1 MSSIAL
7 NLDSDALILE
17 AYRSGK
23 TEQAATAFV
32 RRNQR
37 FVYAIALRQLNHP
50 EDARD
55 ASQEVF
61 MRALKGL
68 EGFKGESTLQTWLY
82 RITINVCNNMRR
94 KKKIVSWFSIGEGV
108 DERDVQHHEISPAE
122 ASVQSDFERYF
133 AGVLAKL
140 PEKQRETF
148 ALRYYDELSYEE
160 ISAMVG
166 TSVGALKAN
175 YHWAVKKIA
184 AQLRDSE
191 YYESWREA
199 IPNEVQ

>member
-1 MSSIAL
+1 MSTIAL
-7 NLDSDALILE
+7 SLDSDAQILE
-17 AYRSGK
+17 AFRSGA

-37 FVYAIALRQLNHP
+37 FVYSIALRQLNHS
-50 EDARD
+50 EDALD

-68 EGFKGESTLQTWLY
+68 DGFKGESTLQTWLY

-94 KKKIVSWFSIGEGV
+94 KKKIVSWFSIGEGPE
-108 DERDVQHHEISPAE
+108 ERDVPHHQISPAE
-122 ASVQSDFERYF
+122 ASVQSDFETFF
-133 AGVLAKL
+133 AKILAQL

-148 ALRYYDELSYEE
+148 SLRYFDELSYEE

-184 AQLRDSE
+184 AHLRDSE

-199 IPNEVQ
+199 TTHENL

>member
-1 MSSIAL
+1 MSTIAL
-7 NLDSDALILE
+7 SLDSDAQILE
-17 AYRSGK
+17 AYRSGA

-37 FVYAIALRQLNHP
+37 FVYSVAMRQLNHT

-68 EGFKGESTLQTWLY
+68 DGFKGDSTLQTWLY

-94 KKKIVSWFSIGEGV
+94 KKKIVSWFTIGEGPE
-108 DERDVQHHEISPAE
+108 ERDVASQHDLSPAE
-122 ASVQSDFERYF
+122 TSVQTDFERFF
-133 AGVLAKL
+133 ATVLAKL

-160 ISAMVG
+160 ISTLVG

-175 YHWAVKKIA
+175 YHWAIKKIA
-184 AQLRDSE
+184 VHLRESE

-199 IPNEVQ
+199 TNEH

>member
-1 MSSIAL
+1 MSTIAL
-7 NLDSDALILE
+7 ILDSDAQILE

-23 TEQAATAFV
+23 VEKAATAFV

-37 FVYAIALRQLNHP
+37 FVYSIAMRQLNHT

-94 KKKIVSWFSIGEGV
+94 KKKVVSWFSIGEGPE
-108 DERDVQHHEISPAE
+108 ERDVAHSQISPAE
-122 ASVQSDFERYF
+122 ESVQSDFERFF
-133 AGVLAKL
+133 ATVLAKL

-160 ISAMVG
+160 ISTMVG

-184 AQLRDSE
+184 AHLRESE

-199 IPNEVQ
+199 TTNEL